1 MSIQDLDIAIELIAK
16 NGGGDFDGKKEFS
29 LVDKAEKTL
38 RLKFPPTYKKFLN
51 VLGCGDIE
59 GLEFFG
65 IINDDFE
72 NSSVPDAIW
81 LTLDERKEGLANN
94 LILIYAAGD
103 GTYCAIDTS
112 QVNSSNEN
120 PVIAYMPDGSTKVIA
135 DDYGSFL
142 LSELK
147 TMLS

>member
-1 MSIQDLDIAIELIAK
+1 MSIQDLDIAFELIAK
-16 NGGGDFDGKKEFS
+16 NGGGDFDGRKDPV
-29 LVDKAEKTL
+29 LVDKAEK
-38 RLKFPPTYKKFLN
+38 RLGAKFPPSYKKFLN
-51 VLGCGDIE
+51 VLGCGDIK

-81 LTLDERKEGLANN
+81 LTLDERKAGLPNN
-94 LILIYAAGD
+94 LILVYAAGE

-112 QVNSSNEN
+112 QVNFNNEN
-120 PVIAYMPDGSTKVIA
+120 PVIAYLPDGGTKIVA
-135 DDYGSFL
+135 NDYGSFF

>member
-1 MSIQDLDIAIELIAK
+1 MSIQELDIAFELISK
-16 NGGGDFDGKKEFS
+16 NGGGDFDGKKDSFLIE
-29 LVDKAEKTL
+29 KAEKIL
-38 RLKFPPTYKKFLN
+38 GLKFSPSYKRFLTE
-51 VLGCGDIE
+51 LGCGDIE

-65 IINDDFE
+65 IVNDDFE

-81 LTLDERKEGLANN
+81 LTLDERKAGLDNS
-94 LILIYAAGD
+94 LVLVYAAGD

-112 QVNSSNEN
+112 QVSSYNEN
-120 PVIAYMPDGSTKVIA
+120 PVIAYMPDGKTKIIA

-142 LSELK
+142 LSELQ

>member
-1 MSIQDLDIAIELIAK
+1 MSIQDLDKAIELIAK
-16 NGGGDFDGKKEFS
+16 NGGGDFEGEKDPS
-29 LVDKAEKTL
+29 LVEKSEKML
-38 RLKFPPTYKKFLN
+38 GLKFPPTYKKFLHT
-51 VLGCGDIE
+51 LGCGDIE

-81 LTLDERKEGLANN
+81 LTLDERKKGLPNN
-94 LILIYAAGD
+94 FILVYAAGD

-112 QVNSSNEN
+112 QVNSNNEN
-120 PVIAYMPDGSTKVIA
+120 PVIAYTPDGSTKTIA

-147 TMLS
+147 TVLS